1 MPYDLFERLIGQRQ
15 SFMKKLQLVELG
27 IIATAL
33 IMGYKMI
40 TSLLTLMT
48 SLLFGFGTGI
58 GGNLMMAILP
68 TVLFFAFYT
77 ITFFLL
83 ARNIKLLARFI
94 CRENEELLEFKLNKT
109 AVLHVIIIAIC
120 LSAFLQTIPDII
132 QYMASKFI
140 SINQYN
146 EDLEPSEIRTSK
158 IKFWNSLIGFVISI
172 LLLIASKNIAS
183 FFGKEEPT
191 YEIGGEKIESNL

>member
-1 MPYDLFERLIGQRQ
+1 
-15 SFMKKLQLVELG
+15 MKKLQLVELG

-68 TVLFFAFYT
+68 TILFFSFYT

-83 ARNIKLLARFI
+83 ARNIKPLAKFI
-94 CRENEELLEFKLNKT
+94 CRENEGLLEFKLNKT

-120 LSAFLQTIPDII
+120 LSSFLQTIPEIF
-132 QYMASKFI
+132 QYLASKFI
-140 SINQYN
+140 NITQYG
-146 EDLEPSEIRTSK
+146 EE
-158 IKFWNSLIGFVISI
+158 F
-172 LLLIASKNIAS
+172 
-183 FFGKEEPT
+183 EPT
-191 YEIGGEKIESNL
+191 ELRK

>member
-1 MPYDLFERLIGQRQ
+1 
-15 SFMKKLQLVELG
+15 MKKLQLVELG

-48 SLLFGFGTGI
+48 SLLFGLGTGI

-83 ARNIKLLARFI
+83 ARNIKPLARFI
-94 CRENEELLEFKLNKT
+94 CRENDELLEFKLNKT

-120 LSAFLQTIPDII
+120 LSSFLQTVPNVIEYIAA
-132 QYMASKFI
+132 QFI
-140 SINQYN
+140 SRPFEEFDRY
-146 EDLEPSEIRTSK
+146 DDRSLRVS
-158 IKFWNSLIGFVISI
+158 FWNSLIGLVLSII
-172 LLLIASKNIAS
+172 LLVTAKNIAV
-183 FFGKEEPT
+183 FFGKDEHSF
-191 YEIGGEKIESNL
+191 EIGGEKIEDNN

>member
-1 MPYDLFERLIGQRQ
+1 MPIDKSDQASQ

-27 IIATAL
+27 VIATAL

-58 GGNLMMAILP
+58 GRNIMMAILP

-77 ITFFLL
+77 IVFFLL
-83 ARNIKLLARFI
+83 ARNIKAIARLF
-94 CRENEELLEFKLNKT
+94 CRDKEEALEFNLNKI
-109 AVLHVIIIAIC
+109 AVLHVIIIAVC
-120 LSAFLQTIPDII
+120 LSSFLQTIPGII
-132 QYMASKFI
+132 QSLAGKFI
-140 SINQYN
+140 SIDQYG
-146 EDLEPSEIRTSK
+146 EDLEPAEWRAEK
-158 IKFWNSLIGFVISI
+158 IKFWNSLIGFLITVI
-172 LLLIASKNIAS
+172 LLITSKNIAS
-183 FFGKEEPT
+183 FFGKEDPS

>member
-1 MPYDLFERLIGQRQ
+1 
-15 SFMKKLQLVELG
+15 MKKLQLVELG

-48 SLLFGFGTGI
+48 SLLFGYGTGVSQ
-58 GGNLMMAILP
+58 NLMMAILP

-83 ARNIKLLARFI
+83 ARNIKPLARFI
-94 CRENEELLEFKLNKT
+94 CRENEELLQFKLNKT

-120 LSAFLQTIPDII
+120 LSSFLQTIPEII
-132 QYMASKFI
+132 QYIASKFI
-140 SINQYN
+140 NINQYG
-146 EDLEPSEIRTSK
+146 DDFEPSELRTGKIR
-158 IKFWNSLIGFVISI
+158 FWNSLVGFI
-172 LLLIASKNIAS
+172 LSLALLIASKSIAS
-183 FFGKEEPT
+183 FFGNDEPS

>member
-1 MPYDLFERLIGQRQ
+1 LPCDRIARLIGSKQ
-15 SFMKKLQLVELG
+15 SFMKKLQLVEIG
-27 IIATAL
+27 VIATAL

-58 GGNLMMAILP
+58 GRNLMMAILP

-77 ITFFLL
+77 IAFFLL
-83 ARNIKLLARFI
+83 AKNIKPLARFI
-94 CRENEELLEFKLNKT
+94 CRENEELLEFKLTKV

-120 LSAFLQTIPDII
+120 LSTFLQTIPEII
-132 QYMASKFI
+132 QYIASKFI
-140 SINQYN
+140 NINQYD
-146 EDLEPSEIRTSK
+146 EDYEPAEWRTNKIR
-158 IKFWNSLIGFVISI
+158 FWNSLIGFIISVA
-172 LLLIASKNIAS
+172 LLITSKSIAS
-183 FFGKEEPT
+183 FFGKEEPS

>member
-1 MPYDLFERLIGQRQ
+1 MPIDKSDQPSQ

-27 IIATAL
+27 VIATAL

-58 GGNLMMAILP
+58 GRNIMMAILP

-77 ITFFLL
+77 IVFFLL
-83 ARNIKLLARFI
+83 ARNIKAIARFF
-94 CRENEELLEFKLNKT
+94 CRDKDEDLEFNLNKVT
-109 AVLHVIIIAIC
+109 VLHVIIIAVC
-120 LSAFLQTIPDII
+120 LSSFLQTIPDII
-132 QYMASKFI
+132 QSIAGKFI
-140 SINQYN
+140 SIDQYG
-146 EDLEPSEIRTSK
+146 EDLEPAEWRADK
-158 IKFWNSLIGFVISI
+158 IKFWNSLIGLLITVI
-172 LLLIASKNIAS
+172 LLITSKNIAS
-183 FFGKEEPT
+183 FFGKEDPS

>member
-1 MPYDLFERLIGQRQ
+1 
-15 SFMKKLQLVELG
+15 MKKLQLVELG

-183 FFGKEEPT
+183 YFGKEEPT

>member
-1 MPYDLFERLIGQRQ
+1 LPCDRITRLIGSKQ

-27 IIATAL
+27 VIATAL

-83 ARNIKLLARFI
+83 ARNIKPLARFI
-94 CRENEELLEFKLNKT
+94 CRENEESLELKLNKT

-120 LSAFLQTIPDII
+120 LSSFLQTIPDII
-132 QYMASKFI
+132 QYVANKFI
-140 SINQYN
+140 NPNQFS
-146 EDLEPSEIRTSK
+146 EDLEPAEWRTNKIR
-158 IKFWNSLIGFVISI
+158 FWNSLIGFIISVA
-172 LLLIASKNIAS
+172 LLITSKNIAS
-183 FFGKEEPT
+183 FFGKEET
-191 YEIGGEKIESNL
+191 SYEIGGEKIESNL